1 MNKLILFILVA
12 MAISLIGAS
21 VVFAQDST
29 QATPGT
35 ATTDTICPNGGT
47 GPNCGTGPNGGTG
60 NIEQMQQ
67 RHEAMSANVP
77 EEMQARHAAMGEALA
92 SGDTERIQE
101 LRNEMC
107 GSGTY
112 QNQQRNA
119 QQ

>member
-1 MNKLILFILVA
+1 MKKLILFIVVA

-35 ATTDTICPNGGT
+35 ATTDTICPNGG
-47 GPNCGTGPNGGTG
+47 NGPNGGTG
-60 NIEQMQQ
+60 NLEQMQQ
-67 RHEAMSANVP
+67 RHEAMSQNVP
-77 EEMQARHAAMGEALA
+77 AEMQERHAAMGEALA

-101 LRNEMC
+101 LRNEMR
-107 GSGTY
+107 GSGTC
-112 QNQQRNA
+112 QKQRNA

>member
-1 MNKLILFILVA
+1 
-12 MAISLIGAS
+12 
-21 VVFAQDST
+21 
-29 QATPGT
+29 
-35 ATTDTICPNGGT
+35 
-47 GPNCGTGPNGGTG
+47 
-60 NIEQMQQ
+60 
-67 RHEAMSANVP
+67 MSANVP